1 MNDSELESTYR
12 INSMIFELR
21 WLFKYI
27 HILTLKLF
35 YEKRCSP
42 DLRWNEQLGFR
53 GIKPTDTFRQ
63 NVNKWSKTVNVFF
76 IVGPSP
82 Q

>member
-1 MNDSELESTYR
+1 MNDSELEPTYR

-27 HILTLKLF
+27 RILTLKLF

-42 DLRWNEQLGFR
+42 ELR
-53 GIKPTDTFRQ
+53 
-63 NVNKWSKTVNVFF
+63 
-76 IVGPSP
+76 
-82 Q
+82 